1 MSRRHRAEKRV
12 VTPDVKYTSVL
23 LGRFINKVMER
34 GKKNLAEKL
43 IYGAFERIEKKH
55 KSNAFDAFNEAMS
68 NVKPSLEV
76 TSVRVGGAN
85 YQVPSVVDEDR
96 GFTLAARW
104 IISAAKSRSELTMQ
118 EKLAGEFF
126 DAANNKGG
134 AIKKKDDT
142 HRMAEANKAFAH
154 LSPKK
159 MKS

>member
-12 VTPDVKYTSVL
+12 VTPDVKYSSVL
-23 LGRFINKVMER
+23 LGKFINKVMER
-34 GKKNLAEKL
+34 GKKNLAEK
-43 IYGAFERIEKKH
+43 IVYGAFDHIEKKH
-55 KSNAFDAFNEAMS
+55 KTTPFDTFNEAMN

-96 GFTLAARW
+96 AYTLAARW
-104 IISAAKSRSELTMQ
+104 IIAAAQSRSELTMKD
-118 EKLAGEFF
+118 KLAGEFF

-134 AIKKKDDT
+134 AVKKKEDT

-159 MKS
+159 MKG